1 MRNLVFLILFTV
13 FGAINAQAQNRL
25 SGSVSTEVNTDLKKT
40 SNVDKEMSVSTALNV
55 SYLIPKL
62 FTVSTALIYDKD
74 LQGERKDEVKD
85 TYISLSRKIK
95 DFNESLALSASST
108 VFVPISTTSTN
119 KTFLSTGYRLKGT
132 LGIKVPRLP
141 NLSNSVS
148 FGYVQ
153 NFHRSNVTISGSSN
167 KQFVFTTSLY
177 SSYAIWEKFSASINF
192 DYSKGVTYKGRIIDT
207 YISGEEVSY
216 NASKKL
222 TFGLG
227 HGIDGTL
234 AGARVNSN
242 LSFFDLNRSTV
253 YMFINLGIL

>member
-1 MRNLVFLILFTV
+1 MRNLYLLILFTV
-13 FGAINAQAQNRL
+13 VGAINAQAQNRL
-25 SGSVSTEVNTDLKKT
+25 SGSVSTEVNTDLKKA
-40 SNVDKEMSVSTALNV
+40 SDVDKEILVSTALNI
-55 SYLIPKL
+55 SYLFPKL
-62 FTVSTALIYDKD
+62 FTVSTAVIYDQD
-74 LQGERKDEVKD
+74 LQGERKGEIKD

-95 DFNESLALSASST
+95 DFNEILSLSGSST
-108 VFVPISTTSTN
+108 VFVPISNTSTSKN
-119 KTFLSTGYRLKGT
+119 FLSTGYRLKGT
-132 LGIKVPRLP
+132 LGIKVPRIP

-148 FGYVQ
+148 LGHVQ

-167 KQFVFTTSLY
+167 KQFVFTASLN
-177 SSYAIWEKFSASINF
+177 SSYALWEKFSISKTF
-192 DYSKGVTYKGRIIDT
+192 SYSKGVTYKGRIIDT
-207 YISGEEVSY
+207 YTSGEEVSY

-234 AGARVNSN
+234 AGARLNSN

>member
-1 MRNLVFLILFTV
+1 MRNLYLLILFTA
-13 FGAINAQAQNRL
+13 FEAANAQAQNRL
-25 SGSVSTEVNTDLKKT
+25 SGSFSTEINTDLKKA
-40 SNVDKEMSVSTALNV
+40 SDVDKETSVSTALNF
-55 SYLIPKL
+55 SYLFPKVG
-62 FTVSTALIYDKD
+62 TVTTAFVYDKD
-74 LQGERKDEVKD
+74 LQGERKGEIKD

-95 DFNESLALSASST
+95 DFNEIYSLSGSTT
-108 VFVPISTTSTN
+108 VFVPISTTSTS

-132 LGIKVPRLP
+132 LGIKVPRIP

-153 NFHRSNVTISGSSN
+153 NFHRSNVAISGSSN
-167 KQFVFTTSLY
+167 KQFVFTTSLN
-177 SSYAIWEKFSASINF
+177 STYAIWEKFSASMNF
-192 DYSKGVTYKGRIIDT
+192 GYSKGVTYKGRIIDT
-207 YISGEEVSY
+207 YTSGEEVSY

-222 TFGLG
+222 IFGLG